1 VRSAAAWN
9 AAHASARH
17 AAARHATA
25 RHAAAAAAAVGH
37 VTSWQQQRQQQQQQ
51 QQYPLAAQAGMV
63 PVGPPPGEQRICFPF
78 LNRGSCERGAACR
91 FRHLPPDH
99 PDAIA
104 DRMRNGGGR
113 GQQPAQNGAAMGI

>member
-1 VRSAAAWN
+1 MPPAQQ
-9 AAHASARH
+9 
-17 AAARHATA
+17 
-25 RHAAAAAAAVGH
+25 
-37 VTSWQQQRQQQQQQ
+37 QQQRQQQQQQ